1 MHTTTYSYS
10 PEALAEMEMEHQDE
24 KFLDP
29 DEVELLYVDEADDTG
44 EDRILYGWGKVCPIA
59 RLDGVN
65 TCKSFTRHNCC
76 ESVVS
81 ESMARNYLA
90 KHLFESTHHPS
101 YGDKKASF
109 EAANE
114 EPIVC
119 TVETIADRHSIRNKV
134 AEYFAWGRNMPALA
148 KYKRNHDR
156 DRDRD
161 RRRSRSRSARGNAAR
176 GSKGSGKQK
185 KGESGVSAGPMIG
198 AALPASSSSRPTTDD
213 TAIASVRVPL
223 GFIDELQTLE
233 ACLGRAIDSQKRT
246 TESLNF
252 FSRMIQDERHV
263 FTEARNV
270 LNELIFKANM
280 GRFV

>member
-29 DEVELLYVDEADDTG
+29 DEAELLYVDEADDTG
-44 EDRILYGWGKVCPIA
+44 EDRIVYGWGDVCPIA
-59 RLDGVN
+59 LNDGVN
-65 TCKSFTRHNCC
+65 TCKTFRLKHNCC

-81 ESMARNYLA
+81 ASMARNYLA

-101 YGDKKASF
+101 HGDKKASF

-119 TVETIADRHSIRNKV
+119 TVETIEDRLRVRNKV
-134 AEYFAWGRNMPALA
+134 AEYFAWGLNKAALA
-148 KYKRNHDR
+148 EYKRNHDR

-213 TAIASVRVPL
+213 TAIVRVENRRVRVQL
-223 GFIDELQTLE
+223 DELQTLE
-233 ACLGRAIDSQKRT
+233 ACLGRAIESQKRT
-246 TESLNF
+246 IESLIF
-252 FSRMIQDERHV
+252 QQDDPRRTPCLH
-263 FTEARNV
+263 
-270 LNELIFKANM
+270 
-280 GRFV
+280 